1 MASRSSGRSSRC
13 FTFALAT
20 VVFVA
25 LLALAGASLRA
36 LAAAPATHAHANA
49 TDYVTDHFDNA
60 RLGWNP
66 HESQLTTSNVNARDF
81 GLRFTIPVDG
91 QVYAQPLYVHDVA
104 IPGRGRHN
112 VLIVA
117 TERDTVYAFDADTGA
132 KLWMRGVAGCCGNE
146 ATDVSYVGDCHVSPK
161 IGVSS
166 TPVIDRSSGTIY
178 VVAKAMRRDG
188 NQTTFHHTLHA
199 LALESGNERREPAE
213 ITGTTTL
220 TDRGVF
226 TAGPSWKHSLRR
238 LLGNTLAFNPR
249 VQYSRTGLLL
259 QDGILYF
266 GYGSHCHDEEAYG
279 WVFAYRAS
287 DLKQVASFATVR
299 DWQSRNG
306 GGVWQSGYGISAD
319 QHGDLYLTTGNG
331 PFDADEGGLNYGD
344 SALKLSPDLRVV
356 DYFSPYTQ
364 SGLFKSNGDFSGSGV
379 ILLPDQPGAHP
390 HLALL
395 VSKARAIFLLDR
407 DRLGNYTPNGPDR
420 IVQVIGDEHA
430 DTDWCIGTCGGPA
443 YYEGPRGPL
452 VFNVLA
458 QDALRAYR
466 LVSSGTGVPR
476 LVETAHSDNRFPGSG
491 GANPTVSS
499 NGKAA
504 GTGIVWVTT
513 RPNINEVRT
522 RPVELLAY
530 DAMNLGHIL
539 YSAPAG
545 LWPNTRGHPFIT
557 PTVVNGKVY
566 VAGYDR
572 VSVFGLRR

>member
-1 MASRSSGRSSRC
+1 MRLA
-13 FTFALAT
+13 ALA
-20 VVFVA
+20 VAA
-25 LLALAGASLRA
+25 LLVIQPTLRA
-36 LAAAPATHAHANA
+36 IAHGPDPRAVPSA
-49 TDYVTDHFDNA
+49 QVDYLTDHFDNA

-66 HESQLTTSNVNARDF
+66 HETQLTTSNVNSRSF
-81 GLRFTIPVDG
+81 GPAFVIPVDG

-104 IPGRGRHN
+104 IANHGRHN

-132 KLWMRGVAGCCGNE
+132 KLWSQRIAGCCGAE
-146 ATDVSYVGDCHVSPK
+146 PVDVSYVGACHVSPK

-166 TPVIDRSSGTIY
+166 TPVIDRASGTIY
-178 VVAKAMRRDG
+178 VVAKAMQRDG
-188 NQTTFHHTLHA
+188 NQMAFHHTLHA

-220 TDRGVF
+220 TDRGIF
-226 TAGPSWKHSLRR
+226 TAGLNGLNWKHDLKR
-238 LLGNTLAFNPR
+238 LLGNTLTFNPR

-266 GYGSHCHDEEAYG
+266 GYGSHCHDADAYG

-287 DLKQVASFATVR
+287 DLKQIASFVTVR
-299 DWQSRNG
+299 DWQAQNG

-319 QHGDLYLTTGNG
+319 RHGDVYLTTGNG
-331 PFDADEGGLNYGD
+331 PFDAHDGGLNYGN
-344 SALKLSPDLRVV
+344 STLKLSPDLRVV
-356 DYFSPYTQ
+356 DYFAPYTQ
-364 SGLFKSNGDFSGSGV
+364 AGLFASNGDFSGSGV
-379 ILLPDQPGAHP
+379 ILLPDRPGAHP
-390 HLALL
+390 HLAL
-395 VSKARAIFLLDR
+395 VTSKARAIFLLDR
-407 DRLGNYTPNGPDR
+407 DHLGEYTPNGPDR
-420 IVQVIGDEHA
+420 ILQVIGDEHA

-443 YYEGPRGPL
+443 YYDGPNGP
-452 VFNVLA
+452 VIFNVWA

-466 LVSSGTGVPR
+466 LVNAGGMPR
-476 LVETAHSDNRFPGSG
+476 LEPGGHSNNRFPGSG

-499 NGKAA
+499 NGKTP

-530 DAMNLGHIL
+530 DATNLGRML
-539 YSAPAG
+539 YSAPVG
-545 LWPNTRGHPFIT
+545 MWPNTRGHPFIT

>member
-1 MASRSSGRSSRC
+1 MHAAGGTSG
-13 FTFALAT
+13 
-20 VVFVA
+20 
-25 LLALAGASLRA
+25 GI
-36 LAAAPATHAHANA
+36 
-49 TDYVTDHFDNA
+49 DYLTDHFDNA

-66 HESQLTTSNVNARDF
+66 HETQLTTSNVNPHSF

-132 KLWMRGVAGCCGNE
+132 KLWMHGVAGCCGAE
-146 ATDVSYVGDCHVSPK
+146 PADVSYVGACHVAPK

-166 TPVIDRSSGTIY
+166 TPVIDRASSTIY

-188 NQTTFHHTLHA
+188 NDVTFHHSLHA
-199 LALESGNERREPAE
+199 LALQTGDERREPAE
-213 ITGTTTL
+213 ISGTTTL

-226 TAGPSWKHSLRR
+226 TAGPNWKHNLRR
-238 LLGNTLAFNPR
+238 VFGNTLTFNPR

-259 QDGILYF
+259 RDGILYF
-266 GYGSHCHDEEAYG
+266 GYGSHCHDAEAYG

-287 DLKQVASFATVR
+287 DLKQVGSFVTVR
-299 DWQSRNG
+299 DWQAQNG
-306 GGVWQSGYGISAD
+306 GGVWQSGYGLSAD
-319 QHGDLYLTTGNG
+319 QHGDVYLTTGNG
-331 PFDADEGGLNYGD
+331 PFDADQGGLNYGD
-344 SALKLSPDLRVV
+344 AALKLSPDLRVV
-356 DYFSPYTQ
+356 DYFAPYTQ
-364 SGLFKSNGDFSGSGV
+364 SGLFASNGDFSGSGV
-379 ILLPDQPGAHP
+379 ILLPDQPGPHP

-407 DRLGNYTPNGPDR
+407 DRLGSYTPNGPDR
-420 IVQVIGDEHA
+420 VPQVIGDEHA

-443 YYEGPRGPL
+443 YYEGPHGPTI
-452 VFNVLA
+452 FNVLA
-458 QDALRAYR
+458 QDAMRAYR
-466 LVSSGTGVPR
+466 LVRNEGAVPR
-476 LVETAHSDNRFPGSG
+476 LEEIGHSNNRFPGSG

-499 NGKAA
+499 NGTIP
-504 GTGIVWVTT
+504 GTAIVWATT

-530 DAMNLGHIL
+530 DAANLGRIL
-539 YSAPAG
+539 YTAPAG